1 MTETEQADRKVLTS
15 KKKMDLEQ
23 ELDQHIVSKI
33 GYQGRGPP
41 HWLDQ
46 PSMAKSLLNQLKDL
60 G

>member
-46 PSMAKSLLNQLKDL
+46 PSMAKSLLRMKT
-60 G
+60 